1 MLHDHTWNGLQGLCP
16 PSWLSSFSCLLSTSI
31 DVWELKDHF
40 QSQMVTVY
48 FSLGRWF
55 FWQHNSQKLTF
66 LCIQF
71 QFNSKYQ
78 EPWPQPLLYVFSML
92 LYFLPSP
99 SYASSPAPTHTHTYS
114 HFLCFSSSLSFPPL
128 CWVNCNLSLHIS
140 IEQHPEIFFSPLS
153 WTDLLKTSSLAGPWH
168 LNPFKGYNSG
178 WDDCTLNLIFIPRL
192 SLNQRSSQFY
202 IYLFIELRI
211 SLDSLYSLF

>member
-78 EPWPQPLLYVFSML
+78 EPWPQPFLYVFSML

-114 HFLCFSSSLSFPPL
+114 HFLCFSSLSFPPL

-140 IEQHPEIFFSPLS
+140 IEQHPEIFFPHSVERIYSKPVLWLDLDTLIHSRAIIVGGMTAPLI
-153 WTDLLKTSSLAGPWH
+153 W
-168 LNPFKGYNSG
+168 F
-178 WDDCTLNLIFIPRL
+178 L
-192 SLNQRSSQFY
+192 SQ
-202 IYLFIELRI
+202 
-211 SLDSLYSLF
+211 DWV